1 MKNCEKVY
9 KADILETNDGTGD
22 CILQFPDEVIV
33 ETGWKEGTVLK
44 LEVRETENGNV
55 LVITEKK

>member
-1 MKNCEKVY
+1 MKNCERVY
-9 KADILETNDGTGD
+9 TADILETNDGTGD

-33 ETGWKEGTVLK
+33 ETGWKEGTVLH
-44 LEVRETENGNV
+44 LEVRETDNGNV

>member
-9 KADILETNDGTGD
+9 TADILETNDDTGD

-33 ETGWKEGTVLK
+33 ETGWKEGTVLN
-44 LEVRETENGNV
+44 LEVRETPNGNV

>member
-22 CILQFPDEVIV
+22 CILQFPDEIIT
-33 ETGWKEGTVLK
+33 EMGWKEGTTLNLEAKDGVLI
-44 LEVRETENGNV
+44 
-55 LVITEKK
+55 ITEVK